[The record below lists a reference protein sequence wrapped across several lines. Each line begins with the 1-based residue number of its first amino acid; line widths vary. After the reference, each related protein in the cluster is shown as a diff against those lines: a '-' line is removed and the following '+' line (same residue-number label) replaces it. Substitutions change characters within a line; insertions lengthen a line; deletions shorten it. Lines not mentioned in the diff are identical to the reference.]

1 MKRILIILN
10 IILAIVNGVRADS
23 LSSSAIHFGHE
34 DTAVLTLHLQNE
46 LENWNSYQF
55 VLTLPEGIEWKKD
68 LNGKFLYQLSL
79 RHDASYSLTVHQQST
94 TRYAVV
100 CYSSYGTPLTG
111 KSGELVSLSIEAN
124 DSLRGKKLTA
134 EVSDILFS
142 TRGGQ
147 ETELDDISIEINV
160 TAPLTVTANSYTREY
175 GDPNPTFGYSTIGPE
190 IKGVPMIYCDANSTS
205 PVGKYDIVI
214 NKGSVTNYN
223 DKYVNGTLTVT
234 KAPLTITVSSATKR
248 QGDPMPEFIITYSG
262 FKNGETEDVLTTL
275 PTVNCMATAESPSGT
290 YPLTLSG
297 ATAQNY
303 EIIYVND
310 SVLTV
315 TEAPMVTVT
324 ANSYTREYGDENPVF
339 GFTSEGAPLT
349 GTPEITCEA
358 TPTSDVGTY
367 RIIIGKGSVTNFN
380 DRYVNGTLTVT
391 KAPLTITVNA
401 VSKQQGDPIPEF
413 TLTYEGFKNGET
425 KEVLTKLPTITCEA
439 TADSPNGTY
448 PIKVSGAEAQN
459 YEITYVDGTLTIY
472 DGIVFTANSYSR
484 EYGDENP
491 TFEYTWE
498 GAEPIG
504 TPSINC
510 AATKSSPVGTYDI
523 IISRGSITNDGD
535 EYINGTLTITPA
547 PLTAKA
553 KDVSRY
559 EGEANP
565 ALEIEYKGWKL
576 NEDES
581 VLTEKPMAQTS
592 ANEKSRPGEY
602 EIKVTGGAAKNYTL
616 QLVSGTL
623 TVLEI
628 PSHLI
633 QYDSMS
639 FDIPDAQIHEVTL
652 TRADEKAHVVVPS
665 SVMYREKEWTVTAI
679 ADSVFAGHT
688 VLTTVEIPS
697 TVTRVGKDVFD
708 QCPHLAAIVWRSP
721 QKMTKAMMGNFS
733 NPNLLLY
740 LTTKTTMLDGVTN
753 LVDLSTMRAE
763 HIVLTDDGGTNDFYC
778 PMAFTA
784 DEITYSHVYQQQTH
798 AGSSQGWEALSL
810 PFDVTTVT
818 HEEKGLIHPFA
829 TLTDTDII
837 GGERPFWLY
846 EYSSVGFKEADKI
859 VANTPYIIS
868 MPNEATLWEGFI
880 LKGQV
885 TFQAT
890 NASIHATADAAEV
903 SGGERSFRPNFNNN
917 DGAGLYMLNVSEEWN
932 GHAEGSVFVQS
943 LRAAHPFEACF
954 TSASG
959 VKAFSIVDGMTDGI
973 REMNLPETWRPANSD
988 AAVYDLSGR
997 KMTVGKGK
1005 EGTLR
1010 RGMYIVDGK
1019 KYIKR

>member
-1 MKRILIILN
+1 M
-10 IILAIVNGVRADS
+10 
-23 LSSSAIHFGHE
+23 
-34 DTAVLTLHLQNE
+34 
-46 LENWNSYQF
+46 
-55 VLTLPEGIEWKKD
+55 
-68 LNGKFLYQLSL
+68 
-79 RHDASYSLTVHQQST
+79 
-94 TRYAVV
+94 
-100 CYSSYGTPLTG
+100 
-111 KSGELVSLSIEAN
+111 
-124 DSLRGKKLTA
+124 
-134 EVSDILFS
+134 
-142 TRGGQ
+142 
-147 ETELDDISIEINV
+147 
-160 TAPLTVTANSYTREY
+160 
-175 GDPNPTFGYSTIGPE
+175 
-190 IKGVPMIYCDANSTS
+190 
-205 PVGKYDIVI
+205 
-214 NKGSVTNYN
+214 
-223 DKYVNGTLTVT
+223 
-234 KAPLTITVSSATKR
+234 
-248 QGDPMPEFIITYSG
+248 
-262 FKNGETEDVLTTL
+262 
-275 PTVNCMATAESPSGT
+275 
-290 YPLTLSG
+290 
-297 ATAQNY
+297 
-303 EIIYVND
+303 
-310 SVLTV
+310 
-315 TEAPMVTVT
+315 
-324 ANSYTREYGDENPVF
+324 
-339 GFTSEGAPLT
+339 
-349 GTPEITCEA
+349 
-358 TPTSDVGTY
+358 
-367 RIIIGKGSVTNFN
+367 
-380 DRYVNGTLTVT
+380 
-391 KAPLTITVNA
+391 
-401 VSKQQGDPIPEF
+401 
-413 TLTYEGFKNGET
+413 
-425 KEVLTKLPTITCEA
+425 
-439 TADSPNGTY
+439 GTY
-448 PIKVSGAEAQN
+448 PIVIRKGSVRN
-459 YEITYVDGTLTIY
+459 YNDTYV
-472 DGIVFTANSYSR
+472 
-484 EYGDENP
+484 
-491 TFEYTWE
+491 
-498 GAEPIG
+498 
-504 TPSINC
+504 
-510 AATKSSPVGTYDI
+510 
-523 IISRGSITNDGD
+523 
-535 EYINGTLTITPA
+535 NGTLTITPA

-633 QYDSMS
+633 QYDGMS

-665 SVMYREKEWTVTAI
+665 SVMYREQEWTVTAI

-688 VLTTVEIPS
+688 SLTTVEIPS

-708 QCPHLAAIVWRSP
+708 RCPHLAAIVWRSP
-721 QKMTKAMMGNFS
+721 QKMTKGMMGNFS

-740 LTTKTTMLDGVTN
+740 LTTKATMLDGVTN

-763 HIVLTDDGGTNDFYC
+763 RIVLTDNGGTNDFYC

-798 AGSSQGWEALSL
+798 AGSSQGWETLSL

-818 HEEKGLIHPFA
+818 HKEKGLIHPFA

-846 EYSSVGFKEADKI
+846 EYAADGFKEADKI

-890 NASIHATADAAEV
+890 NASVRATADAAEV
-903 SGGERSFRPNFNNN
+903 SGGERSFRSNFSNN

-954 TSASG
+954 NSSSG
-959 VKAFSIVDGMTDGI
+959 VKAFNIDDSMTDGI

-988 AAVYDLSGR
+988 VAVYDLSGR